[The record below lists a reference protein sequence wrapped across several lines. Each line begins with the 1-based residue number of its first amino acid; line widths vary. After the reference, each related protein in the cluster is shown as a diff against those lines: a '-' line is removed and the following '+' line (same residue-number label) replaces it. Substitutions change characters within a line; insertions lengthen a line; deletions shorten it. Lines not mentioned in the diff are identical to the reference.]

1 MIMTKLINKF
11 IRSESGASA
20 VEYGIL
26 VGVVALVI
34 ITAAGTV
41 GDNLTSNFTSVADAL
56 SQ

>member
-1 MIMTKLINKF
+1 MIMTKFINKF
-11 IRSESGASA
+11 IHSESGASA